1 MDKTIYITLICG
13 ISSEIYNK
21 AGFEKYDR
29 YSSQDLI
36 KGTLE
41 SKNSFNLAEI
51 LTQNK
56 YQDDE
61 GHIYYQDAFSG
72 LFMDAKLTKNINAF
86 IYFRKDKGNN
96 SIFSKIPFFD
106 FSRDKMKVE
115 LDSPEFEEV
124 FDVYSDNRM
133 LTMQILSVDIMQMI
147 IDFKRE
153 MKFDFEIT
161 IKENDLFIRFK
172 CWRMFENG
180 KIMEEALNKERLYKY
195 YKTLEFSLKL
205 SNMLIK
211 SINDVIL

>member
-1 MDKTIYITLICG
+1 MYIAQIYG
-13 ISSEIYNK
+13 ISSTIYNK

-41 SKNSFNLAEI
+41 SNTPFNLAEI
-51 LTQNK
+51 LTQK
-56 YQDDE
+56 RVQDDE
-61 GHIYYQDAFSG
+61 GHIYYQNIFSG
-72 LFMDAKLTKNINAF
+72 LFIDAKLPKNINST
-86 IYFRKDKGNN
+86 IYFKKDKGNN
-96 SIFSKIPFFD
+96 SFLNKIPLFN
-106 FSRDKMKVE
+106 SPLNKMKIE

-124 FDVYSDNRM
+124 FDVFSDNRM

-147 IDFKRE
+147 VEFKRE

-172 CWRMFENG
+172 CGQMFENG
-180 KIMEEALNKERLYKY
+180 NIMEEALNKERLYRY

-205 SNMLIK
+205 SSMLIK